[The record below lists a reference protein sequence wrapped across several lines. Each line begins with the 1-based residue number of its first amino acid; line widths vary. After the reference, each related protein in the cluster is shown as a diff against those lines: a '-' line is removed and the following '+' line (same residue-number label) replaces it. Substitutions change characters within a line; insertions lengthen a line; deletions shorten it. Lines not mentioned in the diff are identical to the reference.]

1 MVYRATVER
10 GRRRGRRNWAP
21 FNWEGFKPCVV
32 CEPPVS
38 LPFVC
43 ISGLVVTRILRGAE
57 LINQDYGA
65 LSIWKAGIRPRWHPL
80 ARSLPRALLLSLGRS
95 SRARRK
101 LEFIEMHQPN
111 PICVGVGGGGVGGEG
126 FRLFYEAKHSPA
138 KWQFA
143 GCTHC
148 LFHFIFYFRFDVFLR
163 RDFVFFSGFC
173 YPPVLPRERFAA
185 SLFV

>member
-111 PICVGVGGGGVGGEG
+111 PICRGVGGGGVPAVLRSEALAGEMAI
-126 FRLFYEAKHSPA
+126 RRMYALS
-138 KWQFA
+138 
-143 GCTHC
+143 
-148 LFHFIFYFRFDVFLR
+148 LSFHFLFSVRRF
-163 RDFVFFSGFC
+163 
-173 YPPVLPRERFAA
+173 FAT
-185 SLFV
+185 